1 MSFAQKRI
9 LIIVISCLLVAG
21 IVFGCYRIEQHRS
34 AENDRQSASL
44 TQKIQ
49 PLANQKNALQAAGR
63 FTCCQNRPIL
73 SLRGPERAVAISQ
86 NCFNFPTDSGEF
98 GTAYTRLPRRF
109 APRNDMQG
117 GF

>member
-21 IVFGCYRIEQHRS
+21 IVFGCYRIEQHKS

-49 PLANQKNALQAAGR
+49 PLVDQKNALQAKLKKLEADQ
-63 FTCCQNRPIL
+63 FLQKPMVPFAA
-73 SLRGPERAVAISQ
+73 LRCR
-86 NCFNFPTDSGEF
+86 C
-98 GTAYTRLPRRF
+98 
-109 APRNDMQG
+109 
-117 GF
+117 